1 VKTKQNKF
9 NCDTNGS
16 IMVMAALRYALGRH
30 SYVPGAVID
39 WISLYWDTLDSNTK
53 TVVVRDVFEY
63 LYDEYRKD
71 VDENSPFDSPFGD
84 YDIKT
89 WNKFGIDKYWKLE
102 YTERKSIDEELNS
115 NKDRA
120 AWFSEILSSTK
131 LKNVPNWKKGDIIAL
146 TNNDGG
152 VISIVEAEHDPQY
165 CNTILCSKEDWYY
178 GLRNCEEIR
187 LATVE
192 DIDHKIKYQTENV
205 EREKAVLDQLL
216 NFRER
221 LSK

>member
-1 VKTKQNKF
+1 MKTKQNKF
-9 NCDTNGS
+9 HCDTNGS
-16 IMVMAALRYALGRH
+16 IMVTAALRYALGRH
-30 SYVPGAVID
+30 SYVPRAVID

-53 TVVVRDVFEY
+53 TVIVRDVFEY
-63 LYDEYRKD
+63 LYDEHKKD
-71 VDENSPFDSPFGD
+71 FDSEFGD
-84 YDIKT
+84 WDNKE

-102 YTERKSIDEELNS
+102 YTERKSVDAELNS

-120 AWFSEILSSTK
+120 RWFAEILYSTK
-131 LKNVPNWKKGDIIAL
+131 HKNVPNWKKGDIIAF
-146 TNNDGG
+146 TNNDGF
-152 VISIVEAEHDPQY
+152 VTSIVEAEHDPQY

-205 EREKAVLDQLL
+205 EREKAVLDELL